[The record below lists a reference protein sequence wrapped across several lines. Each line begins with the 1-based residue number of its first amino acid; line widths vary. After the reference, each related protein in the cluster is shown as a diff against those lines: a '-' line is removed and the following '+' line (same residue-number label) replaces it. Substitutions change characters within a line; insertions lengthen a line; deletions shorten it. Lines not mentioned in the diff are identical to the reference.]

1 VRYAPAILIGRIV
14 RKLARWRKPGGGSA
28 IPGLVVNRLAPGF
41 LARTLNGFPEG
52 LVIVTGSSGKST
64 TTKMLVA
71 ALRANGKTVFTN
83 PSTANISQGLTSA
96 LLERASITGR
106 IDGDIAVLEM
116 DEGHGALIAATLT
129 PRVVTLTN
137 VMVDQIDRFH
147 DSDMVAA
154 MLAKIAA
161 RATEA
166 VVINADDQYL
176 ADLIAGLDPAVRVER
191 YGVTDDVLAASPR
204 GLGYAQ
210 TTPERMAPD
219 AGVLVT
225 RVSGRDASLSWPA
238 EAALAQSGTPES
250 GAARPGIA
258 QRGTGSVNVSL
269 PARGTHYAVDA
280 ATALATARAVL
291 GPQFDAATAVRAIS
305 VIPPVFGRGEI
316 VTVRGKQ
323 VEFVLVQN
331 PASFQLN
338 VDSLEPA
345 TEQVMVAIGSDV
357 RDPSYFWPVDT
368 SRIGRVLIASGSK
381 SWDIALQLC
390 YDGVVV
396 DRVEPD
402 LAVAIDDFLA
412 LPEPAVGLKTIIF
425 SADSMR
431 RTRAHLGLATNA
443 DDAAAPASVAPA
455 RTPSAGTPSAGTRS
469 AGTRSAGTR
478 SAGTPSA
485 GIGEQE

>member
-28 IPGLVVNRLAPGF
+28 VPGLVVNRLAPGF

-71 ALRANGKTVFTN
+71 ALRANGKSVFTN

-96 LLERASITGR
+96 LLERSGLTGR

-116 DEGHGALIAATLT
+116 DEGHGALIAGSLN
-129 PRVVTLTN
+129 PRVVALTN

-147 DSDMVAA
+147 DSEMVAA
-154 MLAKIAA
+154 MLGKIAA

-176 ADLIAGLDPAVRVER
+176 ADLAAGLSPAVRVEC
-191 YGVTDDVLAASPR
+191 YGVTDEVLRANPR

-210 TTPERMAPD
+210 TTRERLTPD
-219 AGVLVT
+219 SGVLVT
-225 RVSGRDASLSWPA
+225 KVTGHDATLQWQ
-238 EAALAQSGTPES
+238 EAASANGLAKAPE
-250 GAARPGIA
+250 GNVRAL
-258 QRGTGSVNVSL
+258 NVSL

-280 ATALATARAVL
+280 ATAFATARAVL
-291 GPQFDAATAVRAIS
+291 GDHFDAAAAVRAIS

-338 VDSLEPA
+338 VDSLEPG
-345 TEQVMVAIGSDV
+345 TEQIMVAIGSDV

-368 SRIGRVLIASGSK
+368 SGIGRVLIVSGSK

-390 YDGVVV
+390 YDGVIVE
-396 DRVEPD
+396 RVEPD
-402 LAVAIDDFLA
+402 LATAIDDFLA
-412 LPEPAVGLKTIIF
+412 LPEPAVGQKTIIF

-431 RTRAHLGLATNA
+431 RTRAHLGLARNT
-443 DDAAAPASVAPA
+443 DSD
-455 RTPSAGTPSAGTRS
+455 TDTGTTSGVRA
-469 AGTRSAGTR
+469 
-478 SAGTPSA
+478 
-485 GIGEQE
+485 